1 MRRARVNG
9 FFRQCAGAAL
19 LLALAASVV
28 CADADDFG
36 FIPQRRKLKYVE
48 EFYALFTQDHM
59 PSTDSTE
66 QNIYF
71 LQVALNS
78 PWKHP
83 IQALCVIRTEAEHE
97 QYKRLLRARI
107 AYLIAQ
113 GYLQLGYRYDKEE
126 IYFFNLEY
134 ADELVKGFQVAEYY
148 YREAIPYWEE
158 AKRLAAMV
166 YKNRSLRLSGG
177 LIEAIQD
184 EARRIH
190 AGDINYR
197 KTIDFRL
204 KDLDRKRKIVANWGQ
219 RPPGNTAQ
227 GR

>member
-1 MRRARVNG
+1 MDCKRIRG
-9 FFRQCAGAAL
+9 MFFRRCPYAL
-19 LLALAASVV
+19 LFLLLSACVL

-48 EFYALFTQDHM
+48 EFYALFTQNHM
-59 PSTDSTE
+59 PATDSTE

-78 PWKHP
+78 PYKHP

-107 AYLIAQ
+107 AFLIAQ

-126 IYFFNLEY
+126 IYFFNMEY
-134 ADELVKGFQVAEYY
+134 ADELVKGFQIAEHY
-148 YREAIPYWEE
+148 YREAIVYWDE
-158 AKRLAAMV
+158 AKRLAAAI
-166 YKNRSLRLSGG
+166 YKNRSIRLSGG
-177 LIEAIQD
+177 LIDAIQD

-204 KDLDRKRKIVANWGQ
+204 KDLDRKRQKITQNSA
-219 RPPGNTAQ
+219 R
-227 GR
+227 

>member
-1 MRRARVNG
+1 MRSM
-9 FFRQCAGAAL
+9 FFRRYVCMAL
-19 LLALAASVV
+19 LLVLSAAVL

-48 EFYALFTQDHM
+48 EFYALFTQNHM

-78 PWKHP
+78 PYKHP

-107 AYLIAQ
+107 AFLIAQ

-126 IYFFNLEY
+126 IYFFNMEY
-134 ADELVKGFQVAEYY
+134 ADELVKGFQIAEHY
-148 YREAIPYWEE
+148 YREAIVYWDE
-158 AKRLAAMV
+158 AKRLAAAI
-166 YKNRSLRLSGG
+166 YKNRSIRLSGG
-177 LIEAIQD
+177 LIDAIQD

-204 KDLDRKRKIVANWGQ
+204 KDLDRKRQKI
-219 RPPGNTAQ
+219 AQ
-227 GR
+227 NSAK